1 MPPLP
6 YLPSSEA
13 LKLTVILPLQLLGI
27 GGRFAHGLLIRI
39 LIEVPALLS
48 ALTIFLRHDRTLS
61 GTPLVHTLPVHA
73 VEEGMS
79 HDGID
84 ASRGVAE
91 ATGGLFLEKRADQV
105 LGRVGDSNGRGEL

>member
-1 MPPLP
+1 
-6 YLPSSEA
+6 
-13 LKLTVILPLQLLGI
+13 
-27 GGRFAHGLLIRI
+27 
-39 LIEVPALLS
+39 
-48 ALTIFLRHDRTLS
+48 
-61 GTPLVHTLPVHA
+61 
-73 VEEGMS
+73 MS